1 MKSCCSVRVSDTG
14 TAPEKRGA
22 LKAEATGA
30 TEAQRARKHTA
41 DPRGVPATAVQ
52 LISQTRR
59 DRSKLRSDRNRRLG
73 ATPSG
78 LRSKGR

>member
-30 TEAQRARKHTA
+30 TEAQRARKNGVGAHCGPQGS
-41 DPRGVPATAVQ
+41 PRDG
-52 LISQTRR
+52 
-59 DRSKLRSDRNRRLG
+59 G
-73 ATPSG
+73 AAHLPDAP
-78 LRSKGR
+78 